1 MNLYFAP
8 FKGKSYENKMD
19 EFRFLGNCSPMP
31 SLPIKPNL
39 IQYTSMYLRVVL
51 LAPCSVIF
59 IRVSD
64 LPDVVRAMY
73 QT

>member
-1 MNLYFAP
+1 MLMNLYFAP

-39 IQYTSMYLRVVL
+39 IQYTSMYLKVAL
-51 LAPCSVIF
+51 LAPA
-59 IRVSD
+59 
-64 LPDVVRAMY
+64 L
-73 QT
+73 

>member
-1 MNLYFAP
+1 MKTRWINLGFWETAHLCWW
-8 FKGKSYENKMD
+8 F
-19 EFRFLGNCSPMP
+19 
-31 SLPIKPNL
+31 PIKPNL
-39 IQYTSMYLRVVL
+39 IQYTSMYLRVAL